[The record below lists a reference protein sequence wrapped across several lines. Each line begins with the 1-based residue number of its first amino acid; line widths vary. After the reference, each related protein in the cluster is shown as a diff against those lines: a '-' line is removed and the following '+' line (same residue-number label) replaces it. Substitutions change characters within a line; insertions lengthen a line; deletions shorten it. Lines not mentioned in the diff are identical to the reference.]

1 MLARAADGLET
12 CGRLVVESLRYEP
25 PVAVLPRIVANTG
38 IVGETELPA
47 GSLVLCAIA
56 GANRDPEVFPDPG
69 RFDPDQDLRET
80 LTFGFGSKFCP
91 GSHLA
96 RRQMT
101 VALHVLVS
109 RLPDLRLIEATEPVG
124 GILRS
129 CRQLRVTWDTK

>member
-1 MLARAADGLET
+1 MCE
-12 CGRLVVESLRYEP
+12 RLVLESLRYEP
-25 PVAVLPRIVANTG
+25 PVSVLPRVVANSAVIDG
-38 IVGETELPA
+38 TELAA

-56 GANRDPEVFPDPG
+56 GANHDPDVFPEPEC
-69 RFDPDQDLRET
+69 FDPDRDQRET

-101 VALHVLVS
+101 VALHVLAS
-109 RLPDLRLIEATEPVG
+109 RLPNLELVEATEPSG

-129 CRQLRVTWDTK
+129 CRHIRATWDIG